1 MIDNDQ
7 KKSNLIEK
15 VEINQLF
22 LIKLKIFD
30 LFMDIKVF
38 LIF

>member
-22 LIKLKIFD
+22 LIKLKFFD